1 MTSFLDLAI
10 VQEMWSLAQAY
21 ARNKCSPPPELKKED
36 EPKHHQPVII
46 KENQEMREER
56 RKPSGRW
63 IPLGVALAVVLSL
76 GLTAPALS
84 AAKPAKPQ
92 TPKIEPKAAEVLKQ
106 MCDYLKG
113 LQQFSCQ
120 AEITEDVLLT
130 TGQKIQL
137 GKSVEAWV
145 RRPDRM
151 RAEIQGDA
159 ENRLFLYDGRSIT
172 LMDRNRNVYTTI
184 EAPPEIDAALDHA
197 IQAFNLRAPLA
208 DLIYTKAYE
217 NLTSEVISG
226 FYAGLHKVQGVPC
239 HHLAF
244 REKDID
250 WQIWIEDGPTPLPR
264 KFLITDKNAKG
275 LQFTAVFTKWNTSPQ
290 LEDSFFTFVP
300 PEKAEK
306 IDLRPAAAS
315 AGATKPKK

>member
-1 MTSFLDLAI
+1 MIEKRRTLYKQWVHLGAALILSLFLLAPA
-10 VQEMWSLAQAY
+10 WSADKPAQA
-21 ARNKCSPPPELKKED
+21 K
-36 EPKHHQPVII
+36 
-46 KENQEMREER
+46 
-56 RKPSGRW
+56 
-63 IPLGVALAVVLSL
+63 
-76 GLTAPALS
+76 
-84 AAKPAKPQ
+84 
-92 TPKIEPKAAEVLKQ
+92 TPKIEPKALEILKQ

-137 GKSVEAWV
+137 GKSVETSV

-159 ENRLFLYDGRSIT
+159 ENRQVVYDGKTIT
-172 LMDRNRNVYTTI
+172 LLDRSKNVYTTI
-184 EAPPEIDAALDHA
+184 AAPAEIDAALNHA

-217 NLTSEVISG
+217 NLTDGVIFG

-244 REKDID
+244 RQKDID

-264 KFLITDKNAKG
+264 KFLITDTKAKG
-275 LQFTAVFTKWNTSPQ
+275 LQFIALFSKWNTSPQ
-290 LEDSFFTFVP
+290 LEDALFTFVP

-306 IDLRPAAAS
+306 IDLHSATAP
-315 AGATKPKK
+315 AGANKPKK